1 VRSDRIG
8 QAGFLRDLQQAVWA
22 VNPNLPLASVQTLG
36 DIQKGSMA
44 QTSFTM
50 LMLAIAASVALLIG
64 SVGLYAVIAYAVAR
78 RTREIGIRMALGA
91 RAADVLR
98 MLLAHGM
105 TLTGLGI
112 AIGVVAALGTTRV
125 IAALLYDTS
134 PTDVLTFLVVTLL
147 VGATAL
153 IACSLPAR
161 KAMQADPTATLRY
174 E

>member
-1 VRSDRIG
+1 
-8 QAGFLRDLQQAVWA
+8 
-22 VNPNLPLASVQTLG
+22 
-36 DIQKGSMA
+36 
-44 QTSFTM
+44 
-50 LMLAIAASVALLIG
+50 
-64 SVGLYAVIAYAVAR
+64 VGLYAVIAYAVAR

-134 PTDVLTFLVVTLL
+134 PTDALTFLVVTLL